1 MCHAS
6 VRLISSVLVIVLFIA
21 GPAGL
26 EAKGRRGA
34 LIIITKVDGVQVKGE
49 LFSVK
54 PESLLVLRRGA
65 ALTIPRGMVHSVSIQ
80 RRSGLARGALS
91 GFATGAILGFLLG
104 STYNDHFHSNP
115 AVPVGAVAGGLG
127 LAIGMVASRRE
138 KVESVVPLSGLS
150 GPAANERWNA
160 LGAHSRKGRA
170 KGSARR
176 P

>member
-1 MCHAS
+1 MKTVAAG
-6 VRLISSVLVIVLFIA
+6 IIA
-21 GPAGL
+21 GILCASFFVVPAGL

-34 LIIITKVDGVQVKGE
+34 LIIVTKVDGVQVKGE
-49 LFSVK
+49 LFLVK

-80 RRSGLARGALS
+80 HRSGLARGALS

-104 STYNDHFHSNP
+104 TTYDDHFHSNP
-115 AVPVGAVAGGLG
+115 AVPVGAAAGGLG